1 MRGPGSTARRAARAR
16 IGAAAL
22 TISLAALLVPGFAT
36 APVAADCAVPATIPD
51 AQRTRD
57 ILFVGTIAKLEN
69 DNRWA
74 KVLINERWQ
83 NADGLPDTVDVRGG
97 PAAGTSSTTDRAYTD
112 GRYLFDVTNLGPYL
126 QDTSC
131 SATTAWTDDLA
142 RYRPSNVAEAPG
154 SSSGSPLDAV
164 SSSDLALAAGLVL
177 ALLVA
182 VVTYIL
188 ILRRRKRP
196 PDWMR

>member
-22 TISLAALLVPGFAT
+22 TISLAALLAPGLVT
-36 APVAADCAVPATIPD
+36 APVAADCAAPATIPD

-57 ILFVGTIAKLEN
+57 IMFVGTVVGLEN
-69 DNRWA
+69 DNRWV
-74 KVLINERWQ
+74 KVLVEERWQ
-83 NADGLPDTVDVRGG
+83 NADGVPDTVDVRGG
-97 PAAGTSSTTDRAYTD
+97 PEAGISNLTDRAYTA
-112 GRYLFDVTNLGPYL
+112 GRYLFDVTNLGPYYE
-126 QDTSC
+126 DTRC

-164 SSSDLALAAGLVL
+164 SSSDLVLAAGLIL

>member
-1 MRGPGSTARRAARAR
+1 MRGSRSTVRGTARVR
-16 IGAAAL
+16 IGVAAVA
-22 TISLAALLVPGFAT
+22 TALAALLVPGLT
-36 APVAADCAVPATIPD
+36 TGLVAADCAFVATVPD
-51 AQRTRD
+51 AMSGRD
-57 ILFVGTIAKLEN
+57 ILFVGTVVNLEN

-74 KVLINERWQ
+74 TVLVNERWQ
-83 NADGLPDTVDVRGG
+83 NADGLADTVEVRGG
-97 PAAGTSSTTDRAYTD
+97 PAPGIVSSTERGYTQ

-126 QDTSC
+126 EDTSC
-131 SATTAWTDDLA
+131 SATTQWSEDLA
-142 RYRPSNVAEAPG
+142 RYRPSNVAQTS
-154 SSSGSPLDAV
+154 SSSGSPLDALN
-164 SSSDLALAAGLVL
+164 SSDLILAAALVL

>member
-1 MRGPGSTARRAARAR
+1 M
-16 IGAAAL
+16 
-22 TISLAALLVPGFAT
+22 
-36 APVAADCAVPATIPD
+36 
-51 AQRTRD
+51 
-57 ILFVGTIAKLEN
+57 GTVVRLEN
-69 DNRWA
+69 DNRWV
-74 KVLINERWQ
+74 KVLVEERWQ

-97 PAAGTSSTTDRAYTD
+97 PEAGISSLDGPCLHE
-112 GRYLFDVTNLGPYL
+112 GRYLFDVTNFGPYL
-126 QDTSC
+126 EDTSC
-131 SATTAWTDDLA
+131 TATTAWSDDLA

-164 SSSDLALAAGLVL
+164 SSSDLVLAAGLVL

>member
-1 MRGPGSTARRAARAR
+1 MRGPRSIARGGAHAR
-16 IGAAAL
+16 IGALAVAL
-22 TISLAALLVPGFAT
+22 SVAALLVPGLAT
-36 APVAADCAVPATIPD
+36 APVAADCAFVATVPD
-51 AQRTRD
+51 AQSTRD
-57 ILFVGTIAKLEN
+57 IVFVGTVVKLEN

-74 KVLINERWQ
+74 TVLVNERWQ
-83 NADGLPDTVDVRGG
+83 NADGLPDTVLVHGG
-97 PAAGTSSTTDRAYTD
+97 PGPGIVSSTERGYTQ

-126 QDTSC
+126 EDTSC
-131 SATTAWTDDLA
+131 SATSLWSDDLA
-142 RYRPSNVAEAPG
+142 RYRPSNVVQTS
-154 SSSGSPLDAV
+154 SSSGSPLDALN
-164 SSSDLALAAGLVL
+164 SSDVVLAAGLVL

>member
-1 MRGPGSTARRAARAR
+1 MRGPGSTARRGARGR
-16 IGAAAL
+16 IGAVAL
-22 TISLAALLVPGFAT
+22 TISLAALLVPGLAT
-36 APVAADCAVPATIPD
+36 APVAAACAVPATIPD
-51 AQRTRD
+51 AQRTGD
-57 ILFVGTIAKLEN
+57 ILFVGTIVKLEN

-74 KVLINERWQ
+74 KVLIDERWQ
-83 NADGLPDTVDVRGG
+83 NADGLPDTVDVHGG
-97 PAAGTSSTTDRAYTD
+97 PEAGTEREDQRAYTM
-112 GRYLFDVTNLGPYL
+112 GRYLFDVTNFGPYL
-126 QDTSC
+126 EDSSC
-131 SATTAWTDDLA
+131 TATTLWSDDLA

-154 SSSGSPLDAV
+154 SSSRSPLDAV
-164 SSSDLALAAGLVL
+164 SSSDLVLAAGLVL

>member
-1 MRGPGSTARRAARAR
+1 MPGPGPTARRTARAR
-16 IGAAAL
+16 IGVAAMA
-22 TISLAALLVPGFAT
+22 ISLAALLVPGLAT

-57 ILFVGTIAKLEN
+57 ILFVGTIVNLEN

-74 KVLINERWQ
+74 KVLIDERWQ

-97 PAAGTSSTTDRAYTD
+97 PAGATSSSTQRAYTE
-112 GRYLFDVTNLGPYL
+112 GRYLFDVTNFGPYL
-126 QDTSC
+126 EDSSC
-131 SATTAWTDDLA
+131 TATTLWTDDLA

-154 SSSGSPLDAV
+154 APSGSPLDALN
-164 SSSDLALAAGLVL
+164 SSDAVLAAALVL
-177 ALLVA
+177 ALLIA

>member
-1 MRGPGSTARRAARAR
+1 MGEPGSSARLGARAR
-16 IGAAAL
+16 IGVAAL
-22 TISLAALLVPGFAT
+22 ALSLAALLVPGLAV
-36 APVAADCAVPATIPD
+36 APVAADCAVPATIQD
-51 AQRTRD
+51 AQRTGD
-57 ILFVGTIAKLEN
+57 ILFVGDVVKLEN

-74 KVLINERWQ
+74 KVLIDERWQ

-97 PAAGTSSTTDRAYTD
+97 PEPGVAGSTDRAYTM
-112 GRYLFDVTNLGPYL
+112 GRFLFDVTNFGPYL
-126 QDTSC
+126 VDSSC
-131 SATTAWTDDLA
+131 TATTLWSDDLA

-164 SSSDLALAAGLVL
+164 SSSDLVLAAGLVL
-177 ALLVA
+177 ALLIA